1 MTMSDGACI
10 SLRTHFISSAVLVCH
25 RFLTP
30 RPPSVVGRHTIL
42 YLTKACPLV
51 PFVSAP
57 RQKNRLMMASMQLQ
71 IPMGSLNNDMKYV
84 GIAESTAFRRTRRP
98 HGTGVE
104 PATPLGAAPLPPKL
118 AAILVLS
125 SVPPRGEVP
134 SIG

>member
-10 SLRTHFISSAVLVCH
+10 ILRTHFISSAVLVCR

-30 RPPSVVGRHTIL
+30 RPPSVVGRHTVL
-42 YLTKACPLV
+42 HLTKACPLV

-71 IPMGSLNNDMKYV
+71 IPMGSLNTDMKYV

-98 HGTGVE
+98 PRDRSRARH
-104 PATPLGAAPLPPKL
+104 PPGAAPLPPKL

-125 SVPPRGEVP
+125 SAPPRGEVL
-134 SIG
+134 GTG